1 MADPRTHLYAN
12 NASCRLA
19 EDLTAGETSIQIETG
34 KGALFPDPDPG
45 EIFILTLQ
53 DLVSGVIEI
62 MYCTARNNDVCTV
75 ERGQEGTDAVEWI
88 NSANVILQNR
98 ITAGTLEH
106 LEETTGGG
114 GLAPVIIQIACSD
127 LVTEL
132 EAGDSKAYVRAPK
145 AFTLTEV
152 RASLLTVSSSGNVA
166 VDINKNGT
174 PILYSPLLIDS
185 GEKTS
190 ETSSTTPIID
200 DDTIADDDEIT
211 IDIVQDGTGAK
222 GLIVTLIGVP
232 T

>member
-12 NASCRLA
+12 NATCRLG

-34 KGALFPDPDPG
+34 RGALFPDPDPG

-53 DLVSGVIEI
+53 DLVSGAMEI
-62 MYCTARNNDVCTV
+62 MYCTARTNDVCTV
-75 ERGQEGTDAVEWI
+75 ERGQEGTDAIEWV
-88 NSANVILQNR
+88 NSSNVILQNR

-114 GLAPVIIQIACSD
+114 GLAPVIIQLACSD
-127 LVTEL
+127 LTTDL
-132 EAGDSKAYVRAPK
+132 LAGNNKAYIRAAQ
-145 AFTLTEV
+145 AFTLTGV
-152 RASLLTVSSSGNVA
+152 RASLLTASGGGNVS

-174 PILYSPLLIDS
+174 PILYSPLIIDP

-190 ETSSTTPIID
+190 VTSSTTVIID
-200 DDTIADDDEIT
+200 DDEIALDDEIT
-211 IDIVQDGTGAK
+211 IDLVDDGTGAK

-232 T
+232 S